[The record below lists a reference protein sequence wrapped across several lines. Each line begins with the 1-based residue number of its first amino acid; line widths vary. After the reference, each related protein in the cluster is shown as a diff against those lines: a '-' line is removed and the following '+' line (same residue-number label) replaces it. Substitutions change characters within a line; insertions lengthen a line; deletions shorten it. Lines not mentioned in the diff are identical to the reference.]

1 VHGNHPI
8 LARKDDHLRLCAEGD
23 VGFAAK
29 TTLFDDVELVH
40 DALADVDLDRVD
52 LAAAVAGKKLG
63 APIFIAGMTG
73 GTERAAELNRALAA
87 AAERHG
93 IGFAVGS
100 QRPMLDAL
108 APGYVVRD
116 VAPTTLIMGNLGVVQ
131 ARSTSGPRMRALVT
145 DIGAD
150 ALCLHLNPAQEAVQ
164 LGGDRDFR
172 GGLDTVRR
180 VVEEVGVPVIVKE
193 TGCGIS
199 RAVAE
204 RLVTT
209 GIAAIDVGGAGG
221 TSWVRVES
229 LRAEDPGRRLG
240 ETFRDWGIPTAAAVD
255 ALRGLPIPVLA
266 TGGIATGLDVAKALA
281 LGAAACGIARPM
293 LKAAIDGTLDAA
305 IARLV
310 EELRVACLLAG
321 VQRAADLARVPVVRG
336 GRLERWTRALV

>member
-1 VHGNHPI
+1 MNPRGRGGADSTPEVPANHDI
-8 LARKDDHLRLCAEGD
+8 ATRKDDHLRLCAEED

-40 DALADVDLDRVD
+40 DALAELDLDAID
-52 LAAAVAGKKLG
+52 LG
-63 APIFIAGMTG
+63 ATVVGKALRAPLFIAGMTG

-100 QRPMLDAL
+100 QRPMLEAL

-116 VAPTTLIMGNLGVVQ
+116 VAPTTLVMGNLGLVQ
-131 ARSTSGPRMRALVT
+131 ARATAGPRLRALVA

-164 LGGDRDFR
+164 PGGDRDFR
-172 GGLDTVRR
+172 GGLDTLRR
-180 VVEEVGVPVIVKE
+180 VVGEVGVPVIVKE

-199 RAVAE
+199 RALAE
-204 RLVTT
+204 RLVGT

-229 LRAEDPGRRLG
+229 LRAPSLAPASAR
-240 ETFRDWGIPTAAAVD
+240 PS
-255 ALRGLPIPVLA
+255 A
-266 TGGIATGLDVAKALA
+266 TGASPPPPPSTRSATCRCRYWPPAGSP
-281 LGAAACGIARPM
+281 AASTSPRRWRSARP
-293 LKAAIDGTLDAA
+293 
-305 IARLV
+305 
-310 EELRVACLLAG
+310 
-321 VQRAADLARVPVVRG
+321 RAAS
-336 GRLERWTRALV
+336 RAPC